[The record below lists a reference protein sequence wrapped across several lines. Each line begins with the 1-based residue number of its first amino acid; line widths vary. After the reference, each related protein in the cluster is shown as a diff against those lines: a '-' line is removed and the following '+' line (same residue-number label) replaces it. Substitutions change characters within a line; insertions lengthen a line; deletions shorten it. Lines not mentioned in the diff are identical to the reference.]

1 MSFRPEDTR
10 DASVNSLE
18 YPRVSMH
25 DPSQHAAGGGST
37 QQFEDF
43 QPPHNTRTSVSTLNP
58 IRAFHRAASV
68 LMHPDYKPDFKKM
81 AELLC
86 AGTSVNCQDN
96 KGRSALHLV
105 AETGSIDAARFLI
118 GARCDVNLP
127 DHNDDTA
134 LHLAAM
140 HDEAAMVAILIE
152 EGAQMDKLNKK
163 GLNAMHE
170 AISGSYKAT
179 GSVDS
184 VKVMVGQGADLLAKT
199 VPAGQYDQQGSKSP
213 TDPSQ
218 LAADRENNYLVGYIQ
233 QRLHGVRDMG
243 RSASVRLQD
252 AQYVIIFWILFLFV
266 NGMLVLLVMS
276 PQHTDIWCFVHYLL
290 LLVTS
295 VSHLGAW
302 CIDPGYLKH
311 RKERANCEKD
321 IEANVI
327 ANDRLL
333 QVSLDPSD
341 ARLRSCPTC
350 LVNKPRRSK
359 HCTICRLCVS
369 RFDHH
374 CPWVNNCVGENNHRV
389 FIVFITS
396 LMVLMLY
403 LAACCFLSF
412 GFNHPTGGLPEA
424 NIPGLDISSDT
435 PGREVLSRKI
445 MSQIVHRWITLV
457 IGLLLLLMGVRV
469 GWLWWEQVTRV
480 ALNLTTYEENSSW
493 RFPYLSQPRG
503 EANLVN
509 DFDNGRCSNC
519 HTFWNCGSCTG
530 VGNFGEDVTYYMY
543 QLIQNVKKLRGDS
556 DSVERSQ

>member
-1 MSFRPEDTR
+1 MPFEDTR
-10 DASVNSLE
+10 DNSVNSVDF
-18 YPRVSMH
+18 PRVSMH
-25 DPSQHAAGGGST
+25 DPSATKSGGASH
-37 QQFEDF
+37 QMLPPNFEEPF
-43 QPPHNTRTSVSTLNP
+43 QSPSNTRGSVSALNP
-58 IRAFHRAASV
+58 TRAFHRAARA
-68 LMHPDYKPDFKKM
+68 LIQPDYKPDFKKM

-86 AGTSVNCQDN
+86 EGVSVNCQDN
-96 KGRSALHLV
+96 NGRSALHLV

-152 EGAQMDKLNKK
+152 EGAKMEKLNKK

-170 AISGSYKAT
+170 AIFDSYKTA

-184 VKVMVGQGADLLAKT
+184 VKVMVGQGADLRANT
-199 VPAGQYDQQGSKSP
+199 RPSDSSKQP
-213 TDPSQ
+213 VNPSE
-218 LAADRENNYLVGYIQ
+218 LAAEKANNYLVTYID
-233 QRLHGVRDMG
+233 QRLHGVRDVDRTLM
-243 RSASVRLQD
+243 VRISD
-252 AQYVIIFWILFLFV
+252 ARYVIIFWALFLFV
-266 NGMLVLLVMS
+266 NELLVLLVMS
-276 PQHTDIWCFVHYLL
+276 PQATDVWCCVHYLL
-290 LLVTS
+290 LLLTS

-311 RKERANCEKD
+311 RKGRKKYETD

-333 QVSLDPSD
+333 GRSPDPRD
-341 ARLRSCPTC
+341 DGLRHCPTC

-389 FIVFITS
+389 FVVFISS
-396 LMVLMLY
+396 LMILMLY
-403 LAACCFLSF
+403 LAACCFVSF
-412 GFNHPTGGLPEA
+412 GYNLDTGGLPEA
-424 NIPGLDISSDT
+424 NIPGLGISS
-435 PGREVLSRKI
+435 GSHQVLSRKLI
-445 MSQIVHRWITLV
+445 SSVVHRWITLV
-457 IGLLLLLMGVRV
+457 IGLALMLMGVRV
-469 GWLWWEQVTRV
+469 GWLWWEQVKRV

-503 EANLVN
+503 VANLVN
-509 DFDNGRCSNC
+509 DFDNGSCSNC
-519 HTFWNCGSCTG
+519 ATFWNCGSCTG
-530 VGNFGEDVTYYMY
+530 VGNYGEDVVYYMY

-556 DSVERSQ
+556 DGGDIVN